1 MTATAVRVAQLVVSL
16 TNVRTVE
23 GSNPNRAK
31 SRGLKIPEEKVLT
44 LKFQ

>member
-1 MTATAVRVAQLVVSL
+1 MAQLVEPL
-16 TNVRTVE
+16 TNVRTVA

-31 SRGLKIPEEKVLT
+31 TRGLKITEEKVLT